1 MAVDDILKKIKAD
14 AEESARE
21 IVAAGRK
28 DADEVLGAARAR
40 VESEREK
47 MQAKA
52 RQRADEE
59 RNRIITLARL
69 SARRDLLN
77 EKQTLIDRVYDQTRK
92 KILGM
97 GRDEYRRFI
106 GAFLK
111 DAVETGDEEVIIG
124 EGETR
129 IDQAF
134 LDEISKSLGLS
145 RPLRLS
151 SERRKIGGGFVLRSG
166 KIETN
171 CALDTIL
178 RDARAT
184 FEADVAGILFGGGE
198 G

>member
-14 AEESARE
+14 AEEGARE
-21 IVAAGRK
+21 LVAAGQK

-59 RNRIITLARL
+59 RNRIMTLARL

-77 EKQTLIDRVYDQTRK
+77 EKQALIDRVYDQTRK
-92 KILGM
+92 KILDM

-106 GAFLK
+106 GVFLK

-178 RDARAT
+178 RDARAA
-184 FEADVAGILFGGGE
+184 FEADVAGILFGGG
-198 G
+198 GG